1 MECARSDD
9 KLPYL
14 HSRAVGDRSLILLMQ
29 YCAAPLS
36 CALTVIRGPNAQSA
50 ICGRATH
57 TRAVVTGWWQDSF
70 GRLIAYRQGSL
81 RLGQQQFIAA
91 GSAACSLSEVVEF

>member
-1 MECARSDD
+1 MEYARSDD

-14 HSRAVGDRSLILLMQ
+14 HFREVGDPSLIFPMH

-36 CALTVIRGPNAQSA
+36 FVLTVIRGPDAQSA

-57 TRAVVTGWWQDSF
+57 TRAVVTGWWQDFF
-70 GRLIAYRQGSL
+70 GRLIDDCQGSL

-91 GSAACSLSEVVEF
+91 GSAACLLSEAVEF